1 MIESLFC
8 CFSNQ
13 YAPNRV
19 ITYKDTIPF
28 IPPISEGIVI
38 KVYDGDTITIASQL
52 PYKSS
57 PLYRFHIRLTG
68 INSPELKGKSEE
80 EKSAAKLSQ
89 EALESLIINK
99 KVYLEDISTEK
110 YGRILAN
117 VYVISVNKQKINV
130 NQWLLH
136 NGYAVKYDGKT
147 KAPFSQF
154 TQVIPPNDGV
164 NSI

>member
-1 MIESLFC
+1 MKSLFC

-13 YAPNRV
+13 YAPNPV

-38 KVYDGDTITIASQL
+38 KVYDGDTITIAARL
-52 PYKSS
+52 PYSGS
-57 PLYRFHIRLTG
+57 PLYRFHIRLAG
-68 INSPELKGKSEE
+68 IDSPEMKGKSEE

-89 EALESLIINK
+89 QALESLIINK
-99 KVYLEDISTEK
+99 KVYLENISTEK

-130 NQWLLH
+130 NQWLLD
-136 NGYAVKYDGKT
+136 NGYAVRYDGK
-147 KAPFSQF
+147 KKEPFTQF

-164 NSI
+164 NNSI